1 MVNPDPDP
9 SGGRP
14 PRDLSPLAVRGVES
28 AAWTATIAFTGLMV
42 APLLALV
49 ASVTHGR
56 WLAHAAPATAKAAL
70 ATTALAATLT
80 LVAFTLAHMAGETDA
95 ST

>member
-9 SGGRP
+9 
-14 PRDLSPLAVRGVES
+14 LSLLAARAVES
-28 AAWTATIAFTGLMV
+28 AAWTATIAFTGLVV
-42 APLLALV
+42 APLIALA
-49 ASVTHGR
+49 ASLTHGR